1 MHKSTDLLAEHP
13 LRQRLN
19 DEFHARPP
27 LPLQGSMLVTHI
39 AVLHDHADA
48 QAERDHLTALAQLV
62 PGQFA
67 EHSDAHQIYDA
78 GSFLLRWELHTE
90 FTSYTVFRPVLA
102 GAGLGQPMS
111 AHELLPPGW
120 LKSIPGKM
128 IVAAQIELR
137 SQDEIDPQS
146 VTAGLSPSGKQMVV
160 SRVADDTA
168 WVFTDFLIEDG
179 YTRFL
184 VLNAGLTQRQTGR
197 TIQRLCEI
205 ETYRVLA
212 LLGLPV
218 AREVGRWLRGAEDE
232 LAKLTEEIG
241 HATTAQDEQRILNH
255 LSRLATEVEHSAA
268 RTTFRFAA
276 SKAYHGLVLQR
287 VEELRETRVK
297 GFPPFREFM
306 DRRLLPPMDT
316 CSAMARRQDELS
328 QRLSRNSQLLRTRV
342 EVELERQNQELLSQM
357 NQRATLQ
364 LRLQET
370 VEGLSVVAISYYG
383 SQLVL
388 HLAEGL
394 EHLVHLPPPALLSAL
409 SIPVIAL
416 VTALGLRRLRR
427 RLAAAGV

>member
-1 MHKSTDLLAEHP
+1 MNTSTDLLAEHP

-39 AVLHDHADA
+39 AVLHEHADA
-48 QAERDHLTALAQLV
+48 QAEREHLAALAALA

-67 EHSDAHQIYDA
+67 ERSDAHQIYDA
-78 GSFLLRWELHTE
+78 GTFRLRWELHTE
-90 FTSYTVFRPVLA
+90 FTSYTVFRPVPP
-102 GAGLGQPMS
+102 GAGLGLPMS
-111 AHELLPPGW
+111 AQEVLPPGW
-120 LKSIPGKM
+120 LKGIPGKL

-146 VTAGLSPSGKQMVV
+146 VTAGLSPTGKQMVV

-168 WVFTDFLIEDG
+168 WMFTDFLIEDG

-184 VLNAGLTQRQTGR
+184 VLNAGMTQRQTGR

-218 AREVGRWLRGAEDE
+218 ARDLGRWLRGAEDE
-232 LAKLTEEIG
+232 LASLTEEIG
-241 HATTAQDEQRILNH
+241 HANTAQDEQRILNH
-255 LSRLATEVEHSAA
+255 LSRLATDVEHSVA

-297 GFPPFREFM
+297 GFPTFREFM

-388 HLAEGL
+388 HLVEGL
-394 EHLVHLPPPALLSAL
+394 EHLLHLPPPALLSAI

-416 VTALGLRRLRR
+416 TTALGLRRLRQ